1 MQYFKPALLIPTM
14 LLFGMLSACTNEPS
28 LENAIL
34 GTWVQETPYSIT
46 DRGLQTTTTDT
57 VLQIKK
63 NGKTHLTRNLDIIGQ
78 DLPET
83 GISVSVELRGNW
95 GLTEG
100 KLSQTPET
108 VIVIPRNEDQV
119 TRKWADELQ
128 AQAEKSPTSVKTI
141 VSANKE
147 KLILQDA
154 DTGTTDVYRRK

>member
-1 MQYFKPALLIPTM
+1 
-14 LLFGMLSACTNEPS
+14 
-28 LENAIL
+28 
-34 GTWVQETPYSIT
+34 
-46 DRGLQTTTTDT
+46 
-57 VLQIKK
+57 
-63 NGKTHLTRNLDIIGQ
+63 
-78 DLPET
+78 
-83 GISVSVELRGNW
+83 
-95 GLTEG
+95 
-100 KLSQTPET
+100 LSQTPET